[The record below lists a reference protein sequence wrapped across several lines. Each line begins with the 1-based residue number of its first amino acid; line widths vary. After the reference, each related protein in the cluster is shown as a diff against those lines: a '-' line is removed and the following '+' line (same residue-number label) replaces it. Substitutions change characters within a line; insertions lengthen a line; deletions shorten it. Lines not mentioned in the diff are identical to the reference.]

1 MSDDADVPIREYV
14 DLRFGQAEK
23 SVDKALAA
31 AEKAVE
37 TALRSAEKAVEKA
50 ETNAERWRNNANEW
64 RGAMSDRERDFL
76 TRREFYSITV
86 ALVAVISIA
95 LAIANYGGS

>member
-1 MSDDADVPIREYV
+1 VDDVPIREYV
-14 DLRFGQAEK
+14 DLRFIEQKEA
-23 SVDKALAA
+23 VRAALA
-31 AEKAVE
+31 
-37 TALRSAEKAVEKA
+37 SAEKAVEKA
-50 ETNAERWRNNANEW
+50 EQNAERWRNNANEW

-95 LAIANYGGS
+95 LAIANYGGT